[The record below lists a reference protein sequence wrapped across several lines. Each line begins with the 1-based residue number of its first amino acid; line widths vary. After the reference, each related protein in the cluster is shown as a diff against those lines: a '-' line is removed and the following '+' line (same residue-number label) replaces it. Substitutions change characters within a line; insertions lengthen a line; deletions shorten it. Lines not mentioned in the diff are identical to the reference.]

1 MSMKRKLLSFAV
13 FGAFAFVSA
22 VALAGAPQLVF
33 FKGKDG
39 MHYFHVRAANGK
51 IVLKSEGYEQKG
63 GAVNGAKATLKL
75 GKEARNYKI
84 RNNAKGS
91 ARPTRWWFN
100 LIAPNNKIV
109 SGGET
114 YPSLSNATRGIRDAV
129 SVVKQVKFE
138 AGKGAGQQN

>member
-1 MSMKRKLLSFAV
+1 MSMARKLLSFAV
-13 FGAFAFVSA
+13 LGAFALVSSA
-22 VALAGAPQLVF
+22 AFAGAPLLMF

-39 MHYFHVRAANGK
+39 KHYFHVRAANGK
-51 IVLKSEGYEQKG
+51 IVLKSEAYEQKG
-63 GAVNGAKATLKL
+63 GAVNGAKATLHL

-84 RNNAKGS
+84 RSNAK
-91 ARPTRWWFN
+91 AQVRPTRWWFN
-100 LIAPNNKIV
+100 IIAPNNKIV

-129 SVVKQVKFE
+129 SVIRQVKFE